1 MEVTGS
7 LPECSHL
14 SAQQIMAET
23 EVEEIV
29 GMAATVEPLS
39 SQLQD
44 GPVMMYSVNP
54 PTHTISSLQHFSP
67 AVAFSKETSYG

>member
-39 SQLQD
+39 SQLQYSS
-44 GPVMMYSVNP
+44 VMLYSVNP
-54 PTHTISSLQHFSP
+54 PSNTITSLQHFGP
-67 AVAFSKETSYG
+67 AGQGSFYSK

>member
-39 SQLQD
+39 SQLQH
-44 GPVMMYSVNP
+44 GSLMFYSVNP
-54 PTHTISSLQHFSP
+54 PANTIPSLQHFRP
-67 AVAFSKETSYG
+67 AYKGTISSK

>member
-14 SAQQIMAET
+14 TAQQVVAEA

-29 GMAATVEPLS
+29 GMTATVEPLS
-39 SQLQD
+39 SQLQHTS
-44 GPVMMYSVNP
+44 VMLYSVNP
-54 PTHTISSLQHFSP
+54 PSNTITSLQHFGP
-67 AVAFSKETSYG
+67 ACQVSFSSK